1 MKGIFAGQEPSALTR
16 LIVGAGLVLLMS
28 SALHVL
34 SGPMQLVPWQLN
46 PLEHVVFWQLR
57 VPRLILAILAG
68 AALGCSGAAL
78 QLLLRNGLAE
88 PGILG
93 IGNAAAVTTVGALYF
108 GWVGPTSWLLPM
120 IGFLGAMSGLILL
133 LWLSRRDLGA
143 HSVILAGVAIAAF
156 SGAGLAL
163 ILHLA
168 PNPFAYQEWSL
179 WLLGSFANRSWQ
191 HVLML
196 LPGVIIGF
204 ILLLYNRHFM
214 HALMLGEQTV
224 STLGYHLLRRRTLI
238 LVALALISGSAVVAV
253 GVIGFIGLIA
263 PHSLRLLGIQQ
274 PNQVLFGSGIV
285 GAVMV
290 VVCDLIALNLPTQN
304 ELQVGVIT
312 ALIGAPLFIL
322 LLYRRQRDSS
332 MAGADS

>member
-1 MKGIFAGQEPSALTR
+1 MIVNNAGVTQKYLPV
-16 LIVGAGLVLLMS
+16 LIIVAVAVLLLS
-28 SALHVL
+28 SILHLL
-34 SGPMQLVPWQLN
+34 SGAFTLVPWDLN
-46 PLEHVVFWQLR
+46 ELEHIIFWQLR
-57 VPRLILAILAG
+57 VPRLILALLAG

-108 GWVGPTSWLLPM
+108 GLVAPTSWLLPV
-120 IGFLGAMSGLILL
+120 IGFVGAMSGLVLL

-179 WLLGSFANRSWQ
+179 WLLGSFANRSWE
-191 HVLML
+191 HVALF
-196 LPGVIIGF
+196 LPGVVIGF
-204 ILLLYNRHFM
+204 ALLLRSRHFIN
-214 HALMLGEQTV
+214 ALILGEETV
-224 STLGYHLLRRRTLI
+224 ATLGYHLLRRRTLV
-238 LVALALISGSAVVAV
+238 LLALALISGSAVVAV

-263 PHSLRLLGIQQ
+263 PHALRLAGIHH
-274 PNQVLFGSGIV
+274 PTSVLFGSGLI
-285 GAVMV
+285 GAVLV
-290 VVCDLIALNLPTQN
+290 VVCDLVALNLPTQN

-312 ALIGAPLFIL
+312 ALLGAPLFIL
-322 LLYRRQRDSS
+322 LLYRRQQSNAQSGR
-332 MAGADS
+332 G